1 MLSISAIA
9 GVQFLLAQMAEKA
22 AFIPPTILSHLLAV
36 IIYSV
41 VGVIVLGGA
50 FLVIKRLMPF
60 SVTKE
65 IEQDQNVALAIVI
78 GSVIIGMSMI
88 ISAAIL

>member
-1 MLSISAIA
+1 VLFCISLASVSFVLAEVAERANGLSPSL
-9 GVQFLLAQMAEKA
+9 F
-22 AFIPPTILSHLLAV
+22 SHVLNV
-36 IIYSV
+36 VVYSL
-41 VGVIVLGGA
+41 VGVIVLGA
-50 FLVIKRLMPF
+50 SFLVIKRMMPF